1 MAQVVCRLVKL
12 KSFSEIGKVDAH
24 NFRTDG
30 YLHCDPHGPP
40 PIRLIGDGNL
50 SDLVKGR
57 IGVQKLRSNA
67 VIAVELV
74 LSASAV
80 YFRPSA
86 PEAWGKFDQER
97 LDAWVPSQL
106 KWLNDT
112 FGADNVVDLTMHLDE
127 ATPHLHAVVVPIRP
141 ADGKLAATHWFDGP
155 MKMRALQES
164 AAAAVK
170 HLGIRRGEAFS
181 AAEHQQQQ
189 AFYTAAAKPVPEI
202 PEVTALPAPEA
213 EPEPGLV
220 ERLID
225 PAKHRIW
232 QENEEKR
239 KKTDEEHL
247 RQRNARSNAID
258 AAHETLVQQAKAA
271 ETARKLHKAAE
282 AKATHYKRENERL
295 KAESKRLRELDPGD
309 VLVEVYGATEAKDSK
324 AGYKTR
330 KFDIAGL
337 PASIAV
343 TDDLWCDN
351 SSGKGGRGC
360 IDLVQHLSSVDFKAA
375 ITILRDSFGADRTRQ
390 AAVAI
395 AAKCAESAVDSVPD
409 VTPPMPQRVESRW
422 EPVREWLTQVRKLPG
437 KLVDLMYDK
446 GSIFANQFAGCVFR
460 RDREGYA
467 IRGIGKS
474 TFKQTAGKALACGGF
489 SVPGQGDVWIV
500 EGPIDALSVKAIYP
514 DAHVLALLG
523 ASGLPADQ
531 VPHEIPPGRRVVLA
545 LDNDNAGEAR
555 VAVLEKAL
563 KGWDVVREKPVR
575 KDWNSD
581 LQEGF
586 KEVAVKWLLLESG
599 SEHVRSPHI
608 DISPSP

>member
-1 MAQVVCRLVKL
+1 MAQVVFRLAKL
-12 KSFSEIGKVDAH
+12 KSFAEIGKVDAH

-30 YLHCDPHGPP
+30 YRHCDPNGQAPV
-40 PIRLIGDGNL
+40 RLVGDGNL

-57 IGVQKLRSNA
+57 IGVQKLRRNA
-67 VIAVELV
+67 VIAVELI
-74 LSASAV
+74 LSASSD
-80 YFRPSA
+80 YFRPNA
-86 PEAWGKFDQER
+86 PEEWGKFDQER
-97 LDAWVPSQL
+97 LDAWIPSQL

-127 ATPHLHAVVVPIRP
+127 ATPHLHSVVVPIRP
-141 ADGKLAATHWFDGP
+141 TDGKLAATHWFDGP
-155 MKMRALQES
+155 MKMRALQDS
-164 AAAAVK
+164 AAEAVK
-170 HLGIRRGEAFS
+170 HLGIQRGEAFS

-202 PEVTALPAPEA
+202 PKVTALPAPEA

-225 PAKHRIW
+225 PAKYRIW

-239 KKTDEEHL
+239 KKAGEEHL
-247 RQRNARSNAID
+247 QQRNARSNAID
-258 AAHETLVQQAKAA
+258 EAHETLEQQAKAA
-271 ETARKLHKAAE
+271 ETARKLKKAAE
-282 AKATHYKRENERL
+282 ARATHYKRENERL
-295 KAESKRLRELDPGD
+295 KAESKHLRELNLADA
-309 VLVEVYGATEAKDSK
+309 LVEIYGATEAKDSK

-330 KFDIAGL
+330 KFDIVGL
-337 PASIAV
+337 PASVAV
-343 TDDLWCDN
+343 TDDVWCDN

-375 ITILRDSFGADRTRQ
+375 IAILRDSFGADRTRQ
-390 AAVAI
+390 AAAAI
-395 AAKCAESAVDSVPD
+395 AAKGAELAVDAVPD
-409 VTPPMPQRVESRW
+409 VSPPMPQKDESRW
-422 EPVREWLTQVRKLPG
+422 EHVRAWLTQVRKLPG
-437 KLVDLMYDK
+437 KLVDLMYVK
-446 GSIFANQFAGCVFR
+446 GSIYANRFAGCVFK

-467 IRGIGKS
+467 IRGIGRS

-489 SVPGQGDVWIV
+489 SVPGSGDVWVV
-500 EGPIDALSVKAIYP
+500 EGPIDALSVKAICP

-523 ASGLPADQ
+523 TSGLPADQ
-531 VPHEIPPGRRVVLA
+531 VPHEIPTGRRVVLA

-575 KDWNSD
+575 KDWNAD

-586 KEVAVKWLLLESG
+586 KEVAEEWLLPESG
-599 SEHVRSPHI
+599 SEHVPLPNF
-608 DISPSP
+608 DFSPSP